1 MSAQEPGNRPED
13 RGLVTRLG
21 PLEIDWPKSLGYY
34 GGIGLA
40 VALEVIEP
48 PLAIFIAAIPVL
60 KLLKHPREPWPFRVV
75 ADVLEGAAK
84 PVGGDAESVVRVADA
99 TAQAGGFGGLPRS
112 TPGRRSQ
119 APRRQ
124 PSPERGR
131 AQPASATRRH

>member
-1 MSAQEPGNRPED
+1 VSAQEPGNQPED
-13 RGLVTRLG
+13 RGLVTRVG

-40 VALEVIEP
+40 VAFEVIEP

-84 PVGGDAESVVRVADA
+84 PVGGDTESVVRVADA
-99 TAQAGGFGGLPRS
+99 TQRAVSSGRPPRS
-112 TPGRRSQ
+112 TPGQRSR

-124 PSPERGR
+124 PSSERGR
-131 AQPASATRRH
+131 AQPVGATRQQ